1 MSESGLSGEMGMSVS
16 RHCLPHVAAALIA
29 AVAMFGSSLA
39 ATGAT
44 KDEAVALVKKAV
56 AFIQTEGP
64 AGAYPEITNPSGRFV
79 DRDLYIVANGLD
91 GMVLAHGADANRVG
105 TNQIGDQD
113 PDGKAFVKERV
124 ELAATHPSFWQSYKF
139 MNPVTHQVEPKEM
152 YCERLDQTV
161 VCGGVYQL

>member
-1 MSESGLSGEMGMSVS
+1 MGMSAS
-16 RHCLPHVAAALIA
+16 RHCLPYVAAALIA
-29 AVAMFGSSLA
+29 ALAMFESSLA

-64 AGAYPEITNPSGRFV
+64 ANAYPEITNPSGRFV
-79 DRDLYIVANGLD
+79 DRDLYIVVYGLD
-91 GMVLAHGADANRVG
+91 GMVYAHGADAKRVG
-105 TNQIGDQD
+105 TNQIGDKD

-124 ELAATHPSFWQSYKF
+124 ELAATNPNFWHTYKF
-139 MNPVTHQVEPKEM
+139 LNPVTKQVEPKEM

-161 VCGGVYQL
+161 VCGGIYQL